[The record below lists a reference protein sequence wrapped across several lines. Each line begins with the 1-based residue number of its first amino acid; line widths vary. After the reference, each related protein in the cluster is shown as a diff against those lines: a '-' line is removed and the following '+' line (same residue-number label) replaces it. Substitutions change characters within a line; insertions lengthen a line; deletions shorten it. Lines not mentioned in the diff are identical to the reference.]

1 MANNPFQHVRR
12 GEPLQIPAVA
22 YNAML
27 DAAQAHRNRRINH
40 APHGSGFGSLFV
52 HVVNKSGTFLRKF
65 DIVGLDGAAETRNL
79 NEFKNRII
87 FRGVVPQKR
96 HKGKFAILQEDASP
110 NMVVRACVYGV
121 TQAKIS
127 VESNDDELTYCDIAE
142 GVTDHLV
149 SGSGAEVLWSDTT
162 TNDRWG
168 LIRIGGGFKIFR
180 GTLAAKCDEGAA
192 TVKVKPDSGDT
203 VTVDV
208 PYPQD
213 LKECPEGHPCRYYAD
228 GDGWTL
234 LDIACPVEEDEE
246 TK

>member
-1 MANNPFQHVRR
+1 MSKNAFQHVRS
-12 GEPLQIPAVA
+12 GEPLQIPAAA

-65 DIVGLDGAAETRNL
+65 DVVGLDGAAATRNL
-79 NEFKNRII
+79 DEFKNRIV

-96 HKGKFAILQEDASP
+96 HKGKFAVLQEDAAP

-121 TQAKIS
+121 TQVMVKA
-127 VESNDDELTYCDIAE
+127 EDEQLTYCDIEE
-142 GVTDHLV
+142 GVTGHLI
-149 SGSGAEVLWSDTT
+149 SGGGTEVLWSDETAT
-162 TNDRWG
+162 IRWS
-168 LIRIGGGFKIFR
+168 LIRIGGGFKIHS
-180 GTLAAKCDEGAA
+180 GKLAAKCDEGAS
-192 TVKVKPDSGDT
+192 TVKVNPESGGAI
-203 VTVDV
+203 TVDV
-208 PYPQD
+208 PYPND

-234 LDIACPVEEDEE
+234 LDIACPVEDEE
-246 TK
+246 DK